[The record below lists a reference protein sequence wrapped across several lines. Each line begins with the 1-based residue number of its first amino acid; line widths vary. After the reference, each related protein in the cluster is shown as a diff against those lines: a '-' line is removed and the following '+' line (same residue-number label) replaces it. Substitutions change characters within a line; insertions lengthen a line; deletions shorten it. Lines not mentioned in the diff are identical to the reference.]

1 MCEVSHG
8 MDPET
13 STSQNSSAGAA
24 GPGAPATANGSK
36 PTSDDPKDLLKE
48 PKNKNG
54 AQDQEGGGHDA
65 NSGPHNGAVPNKAH
79 VSLITNDHIDQV
91 VDVDSCR
98 EAFKSFEKDDSG
110 TIAKEVK
117 KI

>member
-24 GPGAPATANGSK
+24 GPGATSNGSK
-36 PTSDDPKDLLKE
+36 PTSDDPKDLKKPE
-48 PKNKNG
+48 NKNG

-65 NSGPHNGAVPNKAH
+65 NSGPPNGAVPNKAH

-117 KI
+117 KF